1 MSLMIRIKK
10 KLGKFT
16 LDVDMTFE
24 KDIVGILG
32 ASGCGKSM
40 TLRCIA
46 GIEKPDEGQI
56 VLDGRVLF
64 DSEKGIDLP
73 PQKRH
78 VGYLFQSY
86 ALFPNL
92 TVEENI
98 AIGCK
103 KDRVERAKQVREKI
117 EMLHLVGLEKKRPQA
132 LSGGQQQRVAIA
144 RLLAS
149 EPEIIMLD
157 EPFSALDSH
166 LKWQVEQ
173 EILDLI
179 AHYDGHTLI
188 VSHNRDEIYRLCDRV
203 AVFTEGHVDAFDEKK
218 TLFECPNTRESAILT
233 GCKNVSAVRRISEF
247 QIEAMDWGVVL
258 DTAESVGSEIDYVG
272 IRAHFLKPIS
282 KGDVIP
288 KDNFLSCTLIQTIEN
303 PFSWIMIAKNESVEN
318 VSKMPK
324 GILRCEM
331 EKAIMKKAPD
341 AIEGLQ
347 LPKEC
352 LMLLKA

>member
-1 MSLMIRIKK
+1 MSLYVRIKK
-10 KLGKFT
+10 KLGKFM

-46 GIEKPDEGQI
+46 GIETPDEGQI
-56 VLDGRVLF
+56 ILDDRVLF

-98 AIGCK
+98 AIGCA
-103 KDRVERAKQVREKI
+103 VEKSKRAECVREKI
-117 EMLHLVGLEKKRPQA
+117 EKLHLVGLEKKRPPE

-173 EILDLI
+173 EIAELVST
-179 AHYDGHTLI
+179 YKGYTLI
-188 VSHNRDEIYRLCDRV
+188 VSHNRDEIYRLCNRV
-203 AVFTEGHVDAFDEKK
+203 AVITDGHVDAVGEKDM
-218 TLFECPNTRESAILT
+218 LFENPDTRESAILT
-233 GCKNVSAVRRISEF
+233 GCKNVSAIERISEF
-247 QIEAMDWGVVL
+247 KVRALDWGIELEVNHPVS
-258 DTAESVGSEIDYVG
+258 DEIAYIG
-272 IRAHFLKPIS
+272 IRAHFLKPICS
-282 KGDVIP
+282 GDSTP
-288 KDNFLSCTLIQTIEN
+288 AENYLKCTLVQVIEN
-303 PFSWIMIAKNESVEN
+303 PFSWILMASGEEVAAREDNPWSF
-318 VSKMPK
+318 
-324 GILRCEM
+324 LRSEV
-331 EKAIMKKAPD
+331 EKAVMKKAPQSF
-341 AIEGLQ
+341 EGLEF
-347 LPKEC
+347 PKDC
-352 LMLLKA
+352 LLLLKA